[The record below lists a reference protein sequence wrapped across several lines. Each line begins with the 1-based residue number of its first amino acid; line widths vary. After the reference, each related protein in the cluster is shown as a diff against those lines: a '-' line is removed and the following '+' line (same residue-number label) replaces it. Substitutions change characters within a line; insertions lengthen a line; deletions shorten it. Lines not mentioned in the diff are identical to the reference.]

1 MKRIY
6 LDNSATTKPS
16 KKVLKAM
23 KPYFSCVFGNESS
36 SHSFGR
42 DASIAVEKARAQ
54 VAKTINAN
62 TSNIY
67 FTSSGSESNSFA
79 IVGIAKA
86 NQNKGKHI
94 ITSKIEHDSILNA
107 CKSLEEDGFSVTYL
121 SPNSKG
127 EIEPQTLE
135 NAITN
140 DTVLVS
146 IMTVNNEI
154 GTINNIKELA
164 RIAHSHGAI
173 FHTDAVQA
181 YGILQL
187 DTKDLDIDALSASG
201 HKIYG
206 PKGSAFLF
214 VKSSIKINNIIF
226 GGNQEFGKRGGTANT
241 ACIVGFGEA
250 SYLAYQNIE
259 KNRKILSNLH
269 AYLVS
274 KLESTFGDKII
285 INGNQQNCTPAIVS
299 VSFKNTDANIVL
311 INLDRNGIAVSR
323 GSACTA
329 GSSEPSYVIS
339 AIGKEEYASKT
350 VRFSLS
356 VHTTKKEI
364 DKAINELK
372 KIVK

>member
-6 LDNSATTKPS
+6 LDNSATTKPA

-23 KPYFSCVFGNESS
+23 KPYFYQVFGNESS

-42 DASIAVEKARAQ
+42 DASVAVEKARAQ

-86 NQNKGKHI
+86 NQEKGKHI

-107 CKSLEEDGFSVTYL
+107 CKSLEEEGFTVTYI
-121 SPNSKG
+121 SPNSLG
-127 EIEPQTLE
+127 EIEPETLE
-135 NAITN
+135 KAMTPN
-140 DTVLVS
+140 TVLVS

-154 GTINNIKELA
+154 GTINNIKKLA
-164 RIAHSHGAI
+164 EIAHSHGAL

-181 YGILQL
+181 YGILNL
-187 DTKDLDIDALSASG
+187 YTKDLNVDALSASG

-214 VKSSIKINNIIF
+214 VKGSVKIKNIIF

-241 ACIVGFGEA
+241 ACIVGLGEA
-250 SYLAYQNIE
+250 AELAYKNIE
-259 KNRKILSNLH
+259 KNVQTLSKTR
-269 AYLVS
+269 AYLIDQL
-274 KLESTFGDKII
+274 KTNFGDKII
-285 INGNQQNCTPAIVS
+285 INGNQENCTPAIVS
-299 VSFKNTDANIVL
+299 VSFKNVDANIVL
-311 INLDRNGIAVSR
+311 ISLDRNGVAVSR

-339 AIGKEEYASKT
+339 AIGKEEYAAKT

-364 DKAINELK
+364 DKAVSELK